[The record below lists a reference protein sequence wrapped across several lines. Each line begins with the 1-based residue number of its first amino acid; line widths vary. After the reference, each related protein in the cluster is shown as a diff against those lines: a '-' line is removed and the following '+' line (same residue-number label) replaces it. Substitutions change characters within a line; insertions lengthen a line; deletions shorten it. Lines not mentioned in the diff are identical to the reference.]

1 MLIDTVLNAKGR
13 DVFTISPDAGVA
25 NAAQAMHRQRV
36 GVLVVT
42 GKAGEI
48 LGVISER
55 DVIGALGANGAKAMR
70 LTVSDLMTRSV
81 ITCRSSD
88 TAEDV
93 MRLMVRNRIRHVP
106 VVDDGLVG
114 VVSARDLLAENL
126 HQQTVTVQSLL
137 SLNRCRPRTPSYA
150 FGG

>member
-55 DVIGALGANGAKAMR
+55 DVIGALGAVGAKRA
-70 LTVSDLMTRSV
+70 
-81 ITCRSSD
+81 
-88 TAEDV
+88 
-93 MRLMVRNRIRHVP
+93 
-106 VVDDGLVG
+106 DDI
-114 VVSARDLLAENL
+114 
-126 HQQTVTVQSLL
+126 
-137 SLNRCRPRTPSYA
+137 A
-150 FGG
+150 F